1 MSGEVSHA
9 KGQDEALHHFLIQR
23 LIHSNKICEDIM
35 QFCCMQS
42 PGVCNEYL
50 IHRLRD
56 LIGWR
61 SSYDHGQKAKRDC
74 APNELITKCVKSLTQ
89 LLSYIKEKC

>member
-1 MSGEVSHA
+1 
-9 KGQDEALHHFLIQR
+9 
-23 LIHSNKICEDIM
+23 M

-74 APNELITKCVKSLTQ
+74 APNELITKCVEVSDSVVVLYKREMLENCET
-89 LLSYIKEKC
+89 L